1 MDFIK
6 DTINNLKLNDDDPGP
21 RPVPDSPDWCRCGV
35 CRPMPTE
42 EENKCCGKRL
52 CVTSYQTF
60 RDGCINRHALELAIK
75 SRSDMRVEQFEFT
88 TNDYRKAAYRQF
100 VAWKYGRLGQGVRKI
115 NPSCVVLMVRQAYP
129 SNEYMG
135 FRPH

>member
-1 MDFIK
+1 MIMIQVQDLCQIHL
-6 DTINNLKLNDDDPGP
+6 TGA
-21 RPVPDSPDWCRCGV
+21 GV
-35 CRPMPTE
+35 VSVGQCLE

-88 TNDYRKAAYRQF
+88 TNDYRKAAHRQF

-129 SNEYMG
+129 SHEYMG